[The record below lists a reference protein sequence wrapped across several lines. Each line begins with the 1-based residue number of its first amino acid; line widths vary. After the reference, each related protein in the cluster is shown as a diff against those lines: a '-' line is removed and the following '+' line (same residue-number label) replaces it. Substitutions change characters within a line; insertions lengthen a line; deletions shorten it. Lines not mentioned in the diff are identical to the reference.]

1 MATEVQKVATGVLTN
16 SILVRLYGFG
26 ILHGQVGANHG
37 TQKLKV
43 FQRVQERH
51 AELRKIL
58 NNKEA
63 WSLLCCSQKV
73 LDGCIIFN
81 LLGYKKKRALPKD
94 PRVQSFVQIIAEK
107 NRQTVPMA

>member
-63 WSLLCCSQKV
+63 WSFLCCSQKV
-73 LDGCIIFN
+73 SN
-81 LLGYKKKRALPKD
+81 LNDIVLLKS
-94 PRVQSFVQIIAEK
+94 QSQRSILWSWSV
-107 NRQTVPMA
+107 R

>member
-1 MATEVQKVATGVLTN
+1 MQKVATGVLTN

-63 WSLLCCSQKV
+63 WSFLCCSQKV

-81 LLGYKKKRALPKD
+81 LLGYKKNEHCQRT
-94 PRVQSFVQIIAEK
+94 QEFSSFVQIIADK